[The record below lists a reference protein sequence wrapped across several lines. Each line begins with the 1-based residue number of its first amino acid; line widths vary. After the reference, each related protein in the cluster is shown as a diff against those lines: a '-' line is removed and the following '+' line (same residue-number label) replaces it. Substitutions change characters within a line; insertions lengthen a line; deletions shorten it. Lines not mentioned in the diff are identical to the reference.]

1 MEERAVSQRS
11 RPAALAL
18 ALLAGATLMSAGC
31 NNQDAILLLVR
42 PPSGVQLSQYE
53 VRIQDRATR
62 TLVYQSGVQP
72 FSAVTSGR
80 DLFAEPLRLGLKL
93 SQSGSFLVFVR
104 AAAGTLA
111 PDGPA
116 PQQRTSEYFFA
127 TLTKTSGTT
136 EIDGDLLEVKPE
148 YDRDFDHFPDA
159 MPWQAANDAARARY
173 QTQAELLDCVDRDPA
188 PGEPALAVPYYAVQ
202 INPLAQPKC
211 GLAFDIAWQRVRSD
225 EVRGSGIVLGLAWY
239 DL

>member
-1 MEERAVSQRS
+1 M
-11 RPAALAL
+11 
-18 ALLAGATLMSAGC
+18 GGAGC
-31 NNQDAILLLVR
+31 NNQEAILLLVR

-93 SQSGSFLVFVR
+93 SQAGSFLVFVR
-104 AAAGTLA
+104 ASAGPLA

-116 PQQRTSEYFFA
+116 PQQRSSEYFFA
-127 TLTKTSGTT
+127 TITKTAGTT

-148 YDRDFDHFPDA
+148 FDRDFDHFPDA
-159 MPWQAANDAARARY
+159 VTWPMENLGAKVQYQSQRAPTPSR
-173 QTQAELLDCVDRDPA
+173 
-188 PGEPALAVPYYAVQ
+188 
-202 INPLAQPKC
+202 
-211 GLAFDIAWQRVRSD
+211 
-225 EVRGSGIVLGLAWY
+225 
-239 DL
+239 